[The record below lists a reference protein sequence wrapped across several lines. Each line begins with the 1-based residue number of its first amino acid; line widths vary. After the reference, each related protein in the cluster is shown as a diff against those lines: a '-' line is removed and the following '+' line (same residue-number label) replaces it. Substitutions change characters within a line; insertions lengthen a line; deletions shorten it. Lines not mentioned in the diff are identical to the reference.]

1 MQYHL
6 DTIPVWEALE
16 KDTPCLFCQLHNKM
30 EEQAV
35 ERSLGGSVMEPE
47 ERVRVNATG
56 ICGKH
61 HQQLFMMKN
70 RLGHALMTD
79 TRTMEVVNQL
89 EKLEKK
95 VSSPVKKGLFGKSD
109 ESTLAAQLRKMISG
123 CVICD
128 EVESHMLRYY
138 YTFIHLWKTDS
149 SFRRKWESSKGLCIP
164 HAACLA
170 EMAQSQLSSSKLTEF
185 NKAIIHQLKEALHED
200 EQDLN
205 WFTLKFDYRNHD
217 KPWGNSRDALERTA
231 NRLRGECIRKEGG
244 KNE

>member
-16 KDTPCLFCQLHNKM
+16 KDSPCLFCQLHNKM

-35 ERSLGGSVMEPE
+35 ERSLGGSVMEPD

-79 TRTMEVVNQL
+79 TRTMEVVSQL

-95 VSSPVKKGLFGKSD
+95 AAAPAKKGLFSKADDS
-109 ESTLAAQLRKMISG
+109 SIAAQLRKMISG
-123 CVICD
+123 CVICQ
-128 EVESHMLRYY
+128 EVDSHMMRYY

-149 SFRRKWESSKGLCIP
+149 SFRRKWEASKGLCIP

-170 EMAQSQLSSSKLTEF
+170 EMAERQLSGSKLTEF
-185 NKAIIHQLKEALHED
+185 NKALIHQLKTALAED
-200 EQDLN
+200 EADLN

-231 NRLRGECIRKEGG
+231 NRLRGECIRKEGP
-244 KNE
+244 KTE